1 MSCCCC
7 SWSSRRSSSCSRMQD
22 GVELIVDFS
31 V

>member
-1 MSCCCC
+1 VFNVECGPYVVSTC
-7 SWSSRRSSSCSRMQD
+7 SLDAQD